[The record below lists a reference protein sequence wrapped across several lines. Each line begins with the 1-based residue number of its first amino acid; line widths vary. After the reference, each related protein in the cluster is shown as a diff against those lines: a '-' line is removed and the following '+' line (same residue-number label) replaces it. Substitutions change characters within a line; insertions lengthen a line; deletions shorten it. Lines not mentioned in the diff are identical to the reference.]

1 MIDVENYEKV
11 SYSTQAWIVNATVR
25 ENIILHKDYEENL

>member
-1 MIDVENYEKV
+1 MLDVENYEV
-11 SYSTQAWIVNATVR
+11 SYSKQAWIINATVR